1 MFDKFDLLFLVV
13 NLGVRVIAPAS
24 GLPKIVGILYDSDS
38 RSDHLSRA
46 GSSWRPVWATVNPCG
61 RTIFVADAHRDDG
74 KRYVVHAD
82 EKLAAFL
89 ELERITHELAMSAL
103 LGDEMGL

>member
-1 MFDKFDLLFLVV
+1 LFDKFDLLFLVV

-61 RTIFVADAHRDDG
+61 RTIFVADAHRDG
-74 KRYVVHAD
+74 NRLVVRAD
-82 EKLAAFL
+82 EKLTAFVQL
-89 ELERITHELAMSAL
+89 ELAARVC
-103 LGDEMGL
+103 GDVA